1 MDNSGINQRTHIAV
15 LDSRKPPFPGYS
27 LQKDRYSVLALKW
40 PPQPQGHKAATK
52 LLLCPLVRHRL
63 IMMLSVRSLHGS
75 DDELHLTL

>member
-1 MDNSGINQRTHIAV
+1 MDNSGIYQRTHIAV
-15 LDSRKPPFPGYS
+15 LDRRKPPTYYS

-40 PPQPQGHKAATK
+40 PPHPQGHKAATT
-52 LLLCPLVRHRL
+52 LWLCPLVRHRL